1 MIVNPPPFV
10 MSKSDHVA
18 GQYSAS
24 GFEGP
29 EKLLEIWFYPNKDT
43 EETGLRSVDRK
54 DWEEMLDLVNC
65 KVLSVISNESMD
77 AYLLSESSM
86 FIHSHRLIL
95 KTCGTTTLLHAIPRI
110 LEIAHTKCNLTYVD
124 SLFYSRKSFMFPEKQ
139 RWPHG
144 SWRDE
149 VTYLDHVFDPEKFH
163 TSAYVVGKINSD
175 HWNLFIAT
183 PRYSKEDE
191 DAEDWE
197 TVDETAEDEAMAAL
211 YRDDVCLEI
220 MMTELD
226 QNRMKM
232 FYKQSDDDTPERVF
246 QETGM
251 KDLFPK
257 SNVDHFL
264 FDPCGYSL
272 NGLQGPYYWT
282 VHVTPEAHCS
292 YASLETNI
300 PIGEGDYSTY
310 EEVIRKVVDVFKPG
324 KFTCTLFTRKPPGQ
338 EREDSDSESTSS
350 GAHSLAASTLM
361 TSETPS
367 PRPPATPDDF
377 DKKRLAASLFS
388 DGVIAREHS
397 RMLLGNKNV
406 APGFT
411 RRDRIVYDL
420 GRWDLVFSQFS
431 ERFRVKNAKL
441 LRDDVDVIQVKV

>member
-1 MIVNPPPFV
+1 
-10 MSKSDHVA
+10 
-18 GQYSAS
+18 
-24 GFEGP
+24 
-29 EKLLEIWFYPNKDT
+29 
-43 EETGLRSVDRK
+43 
-54 DWEEMLDLVNC
+54 
-65 KVLSVISNESMD
+65 
-77 AYLLSESSM
+77 M

-149 VTYLDHVFDPEKFH
+149 VTYLDHVFAPEKFH
-163 TSAYVVGKINSD
+163 TSAYVVGKVNSD

-211 YRDDVCLEI
+211 YSDDVCLEI

-226 QNRMKM
+226 QTRMKL
-232 FYKQSDDDTPERVF
+232 FYKQSETDTPERVYA
-246 QETGM
+246 ETGM

-257 SNVDHFL
+257 SKVDHYL

-292 YASLETNI
+292 YASLETNV
-300 PIGEGDYSTY
+300 PIGQGDYATY
-310 EEVIRKVVDVFKPG
+310 EDVIRKVVDVFRPG

-350 GAHSLAASTLM
+350 GAVSMAASTVM
-361 TSETPS
+361 PSETPS
-367 PRPPATPDDF
+367 PRPHHSSDDL
-377 DKKRLAASLFS
+377 DKKRFAASLFA
-388 DGVIAREHS
+388 DGVIAKEHS
-397 RMLLGNKNV
+397 RMLLGSKNIT
-406 APGFT
+406 PGFS

-420 GRWDLVFSQFS
+420 GRWDLVFSQFTERYRTKLRIS
-431 ERFRVKNAKL
+431 E
-441 LRDDVDVIQVKV
+441 DVDVIPVKV